1 MFIDNEIGFDVAP
14 FGGAELSQ
22 RLPELLRSSERS
34 PVFAF
39 LDL

>member
-14 FGGAELSQ
+14 FGGLSQ